1 MTTVYYG
8 PVINPQTLTSY
19 LALPRCL
26 IAVGPDG
33 NISWIEDDVIGSKL
47 QETMIQHGFSDGDY
61 TLVDLKPGEF
71 IMPGFI
77 DTHIHACQVPNLG
90 VGGEYELLDWL
101 NNYTFPTEARFKDV
115 QYAERAYP
123 DIVKRV
129 ISCGTTTSCYYGS
142 LHLEAT
148 KILASIVQ
156 QKGQRALVGKC
167 NMNWHCP
174 PYYVEP
180 SVDESIETTL
190 ALMEHIREL
199 PKSAAGEALVHPV
212 ITPRFAISCTEEL
225 LIRLGEL
232 AKTLPQVVIQT
243 HISENQKEVEE
254 ALQLFQAESYAG
266 IYDKFN
272 LLRNNTVLGHA
283 VWLTEDE
290 MELIAKRGG
299 GVAHCPASNFYLSS
313 GMARVGMLLD
323 YGVKVGL
330 GSDVGGGN
338 NPSILY
344 AIQMAST
351 ASKMVAIQADSDKGC
366 HKRHKHGK
374 HEKHGHK
381 HGHSHKKHSNSEKS
395 SSPSTDSESEAE
407 GHHKHHGGCDHSRKE
422 GQFTNKKLGIAT
434 LLYLATKGGA
444 EVVCLQDRI
453 GSFEKGKAFDALV
466 VSVRDETGNP
476 AVWGYNVPRDLDEG
490 QYAQYADLS
499 LKQWLERFMFCGD
512 DRNIRKV
519 IVQGAVIGGQ
529 EHQG

>member
-1 MTTVYYG
+1 MTTIYYG
-8 PVINPQTLTSY
+8 PVINPQTLTTY

-33 NISWIEDDVIGSKL
+33 NISWTEDDIIGSKL
-47 QETMIQHGFSDGDY
+47 QETITQHGFCDGEY
-61 TLVDLKPGEF
+61 TLVHLQPGEF
-71 IMPGFI
+71 ILPGFI

-90 VGGEYELLDWL
+90 VGGEDELLDWL
-101 NNYTFPTEARFKDV
+101 ESYTFPTESRFKDLN
-115 QYAERAYP
+115 YAKRAYP
-123 DIVKRV
+123 DIVRRV
-129 ISCGTTTSCYYGS
+129 IAFGTTTSCYYGS

-148 KILASIVQ
+148 KLLASIVQ
-156 QKGQRALVGKC
+156 QKGQRAFVGKC

-174 PYYVEP
+174 PYYTEP
-180 SVDESIETTL
+180 SVEESMKTTL
-190 ALMEHIREL
+190 DLLDHISKL
-199 PKSAAGEALVHPV
+199 PQSPAKEPLVHPI

-225 LIRLGEL
+225 LTKLGEL
-232 AKTLPQVVIQT
+232 ADTLPHVAIQT
-243 HISENQKEVEE
+243 HISENQKEVQDSME
-254 ALQLFQAESYAG
+254 LFQTDSYAA
-266 IYDKFN
+266 IYEKFG
-272 LLRNNTVLGHA
+272 LLRSNTILGHG
-283 VWLTEDE
+283 VWLTEKE
-290 MELIAKRGG
+290 MELIAKHGA
-299 GVAHCPASNFYLSS
+299 GVAHCPTSNFYLSS

-330 GSDVGGGN
+330 GTDVGGGY

-351 ASKMVAIQADSDKGC
+351 ASKMLSIQAESEKARYKHHRG
-366 HKRHKHGK
+366 KRG
-374 HEKHGHK
+374 HGHK
-381 HGHSHKKHSNSEKS
+381 HGHKKHPKSEGL
-395 SSPSTDSESEAE
+395 SSPASPESESEAE
-407 GHHKHHGGCDHSRKE
+407 GHRKRHGCCDHSPKKE

-444 EVVCLQDRI
+444 EVCCLQDRI

-490 QYAQYADLS
+490 QYAQSADLN
-499 LKQWLERFMFCGD
+499 LKQWLERFLFCGD

-519 IVQGAVIGGQ
+519 IVQGALIGGQ